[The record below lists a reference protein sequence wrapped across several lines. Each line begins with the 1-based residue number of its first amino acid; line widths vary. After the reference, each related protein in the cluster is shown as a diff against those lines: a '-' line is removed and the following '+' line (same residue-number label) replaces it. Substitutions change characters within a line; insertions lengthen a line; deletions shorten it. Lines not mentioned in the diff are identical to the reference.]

1 MEKTDR
7 DAEGQEENEIIPDCD
22 MLDRGA
28 EGAICQPLDLQKKGA
43 GAYGYIQRFVYV
55 CDYGMCADNSCCYN
69 RHAQKIAPSS
79 W

>member
-43 GAYGYIQRFVYV
+43 VLMVTYSDLFAFVTMV
-55 CDYGMCADNSCCYN
+55 CALITLVVTIVT
-69 RHAQKIAPSS
+69 RKK
-79 W
+79 